1 MTGCTHMHV
10 FCRTLRLC
18 ALVALLAPGA
28 VAAEDN
34 MTLQEAVSIGLRNNF
49 DIQIAHNSAEAA
61 LNDTGRGTAGFLPTL
76 DTLGSYGYDSTH
88 YQGGTGLYGDNQNF
102 RSYGSLLNLQWT
114 VFDGFRMFADNR
126 RYQELALLGEEQARD
141 IIETTVVSVMRAYF
155 DLVRQ
160 QQLLDV
166 AVTNRDI
173 SRARLER
180 EEIRRSLGGASS
192 TDLLNARVN
201 FNTDQTLLLEQELR
215 VNIARKELNILL
227 TREPDESLNVKKEI
241 DVPLLELS
249 LPELQQ
255 RSLDASATLQ
265 AARYRLQA
273 VEEQVKIADSAFW
286 PELIL
291 GGQYGYTNR
300 KSLESSGGGTT
311 LYGSGSS
318 RSLDAAVTMQLR
330 FNLFDGNIDRIN
342 AQNARL
348 SAKSAALSLAD
359 IQSRISGSM
368 YELYKTFQK
377 QVEVVDLE
385 TQNTVTAE
393 QNLQLQKERYQTGA
407 ATSLDF
413 RDAQVNVIRA
423 RAALIT
429 ARYLARIAF
438 LDIQRL
444 IGEISIN

>member
-1 MTGCTHMHV
+1 M
-10 FCRTLRLC
+10 C
-18 ALVALLAPGA
+18 ALVVLLAPGA
-28 VAAEDN
+28 VTAQDN

-49 DIQIAHNSAEAA
+49 EIQIARNSAEAA

-76 DTLGSYGYDSTH
+76 DSLGNYGYDSTH
-88 YQGGTGLYGDNQNF
+88 YQGGTGSYGGNQNF
-102 RSYGSLLNLQWT
+102 RSYGSLLSLQWT

-166 AVTNRDI
+166 AATNRDI
-173 SRARLER
+173 SQARLER

-227 TREPDESLNVKKEI
+227 TRAPDESLTVKKEI

-273 VEEQVKIADSAFW
+273 VEEQVKIADAAFW
-286 PELIL
+286 PELLL

-300 KSLESSGGGTT
+300 KSLEDSGAGTT
-311 LYGSGSS
+311 LYGSGNS

-348 SAKSAALSLAD
+348 NAKSAALSLAD

-377 QVEVVDLE
+377 QVEVVELE
-385 TQNTVTAE
+385 TQNTITAE

-429 ARYLARIAF
+429 ARYQARIAY

-444 IGEISIN
+444 IGEITIN